1 MCYNIISHGKS
12 EVDYMIEL
20 DSNNHSVFS
29 LYEGLKLITNTAGT
43 VGIQACGDR
52 GYEVYEAGNSN
63 CEVGST

>member
-1 MCYNIISHGKS
+1 
-12 EVDYMIEL
+12 MIEL